1 MSLILEHSCFC
12 CKCGSADFLLFCI
25 HICCACKNL
34 KMLEITSY
42 LYRFGAGEFDW
53 ADFTPRLK
61 QKTYEEIQ
69 EYGHTLTLKLSI
81 P

>member
-1 MSLILEHSCFC
+1 MSSNN
-12 CKCGSADFLLFCI
+12 FLLFCI
-25 HICCACKNL
+25 HIFCACKNL
-34 KMLEITSY
+34 KMLDIISC

-69 EYGHTLTLKLSI
+69 EYVHTLTVKFYI
-81 P
+81 PRLLVHLNSLLL